1 MTLKGKL
8 ILAAA
13 AIGLLT
19 GAFWAFFAGWSEP
32 EPVSYPVTSPQLK
45 HEEPEPLPPPSLG
58 PVGRIDPFQSLLPE
72 EEPQKPQ
79 PEEPR
84 GYPSVPLP
92 PQPQQPPPQSESPP
106 KAKPV
111 FLWKLVGIGEGAKRM
126 ALLQKGRQVLAL
138 EEGEEV
144 DGWKLAKIQ
153 SGAVVFTQGTE
164 KVELALEEVLANEA
178 TD

>member
-1 MTLKGKL
+1 
-8 ILAAA
+8 
-13 AIGLLT
+13 
-19 GAFWAFFAGWSEP
+19 
-32 EPVSYPVTSPQLK
+32 
-45 HEEPEPLPPPSLG
+45 
-58 PVGRIDPFQSLLPE
+58 
-72 EEPQKPQ
+72 
-79 PEEPR
+79 
-84 GYPSVPLP
+84 
-92 PQPQQPPPQSESPP
+92 
-106 KAKPV
+106 
-111 FLWKLVGIGEGAKRM
+111 M